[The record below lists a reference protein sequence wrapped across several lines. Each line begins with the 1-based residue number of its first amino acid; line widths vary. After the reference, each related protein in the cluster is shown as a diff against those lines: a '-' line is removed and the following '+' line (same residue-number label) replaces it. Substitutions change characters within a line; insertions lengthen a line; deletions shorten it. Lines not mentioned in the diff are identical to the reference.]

1 MTQREK
7 VSMTVS
13 KEESSKGKR
22 LTSPDRRVKGF
33 KEAGTS
39 CCNLSSAFF
48 IRIKSVKI
56 QYIIFIV
63 KL

>member
-13 KEESSKGKR
+13 KEESSKGRR

-39 CCNLSSAFF
+39 CCNLSSAFLVELKVLRYTF
-48 IRIKSVKI
+48 A
-56 QYIIFIV
+56 V